1 MKETAKKRCTLL
13 LKFWKEGAEKDA
25 LEGTMT
31 TDSLRAARTEFRSKM
46 RSLLPYD
53 ALSRELQKEIVEC
66 GYVVAA
72 GHFVNDTD
80 RFAMLL
86 IDSERMVEN
95 PPMYAFTLGDNGFHV
110 QRFNH
115 AP

>member
-53 ALSRELQKEIVEC
+53 ALSRELQKEIVE
-66 GYVVAA
+66 
-72 GHFVNDTD
+72 
-80 RFAMLL
+80 
-86 IDSERMVEN
+86 
-95 PPMYAFTLGDNGFHV
+95 
-110 QRFNH
+110 
-115 AP
+115 

>member
-1 MKETAKKRCTLL
+1 M
-13 LKFWKEGAEKDA
+13 
-25 LEGTMT
+25 
-31 TDSLRAARTEFRSKM
+31 
-46 RSLLPYD
+46 
-53 ALSRELQKEIVEC
+53 
-66 GYVVAA
+66 
-72 GHFVNDTD
+72 NDTD

>member
-1 MKETAKKRCTLL
+1 MKETAPKRCTLK
-13 LKFWKEGAEKDA
+13 LKFWKEGAEEDA
-25 LEGTMT
+25 LEGIMT
-31 TDSLRAARTEFRSKM
+31 TDSLRAARTEFRRKM
-46 RSLLPYD
+46 RALLPYD
-53 ALSRELQKEIVEC
+53 ALSRNLQRDIVQC

-86 IDSERMVEN
+86 IDSEHMVEN
-95 PPMYAFTLGDNGFHV
+95 PPMFAFTLGGTGFHV
-110 QRFNH
+110 QRINH

>member
-31 TDSLRAARTEFRSKM
+31 TDSLRAARAEFRSKM

-53 ALSRELQKEIVEC
+53 ALPTFLSEATRIIPYFLRKKMRVIYITPSRR
-66 GYVVAA
+66 A
-72 GHFVNDTD
+72 
-80 RFAMLL
+80 
-86 IDSERMVEN
+86 
-95 PPMYAFTLGDNGFHV
+95 
-110 QRFNH
+110 
-115 AP
+115 